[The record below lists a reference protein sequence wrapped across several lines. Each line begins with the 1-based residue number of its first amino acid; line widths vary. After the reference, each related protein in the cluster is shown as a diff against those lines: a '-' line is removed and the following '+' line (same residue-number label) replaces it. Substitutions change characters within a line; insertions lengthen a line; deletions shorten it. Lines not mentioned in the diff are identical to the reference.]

1 MTTDPEQRRRRGCLF
16 FGGLAAVVLI
26 VVLLGVYLGFRYAKG
41 IVNQLT
47 DAKPMAL
54 PSVHL
59 PQAQM
64 FQLHDRVAT
73 FQDSVR
79 DDEPTGPLEL
89 SADELNA
96 LIETDPAFAAL
107 RNHVYLSI
115 DGSQLRAQVS
125 FPAEDLGLDALRGR
139 YINASGVFNAALT
152 NDQMR
157 IMAESLTAKG
167 RSIPRHVMRRI
178 AAQNLAAKFN
188 EDPRAAAG
196 LKKLQSIEVKNGKLI
211 ITPKN

>member
-1 MTTDPEQRRRRGCLF
+1 MF
-16 FGGLAAVVLI
+16 FAGLATVVLI

-47 DAKPMAL
+47 DIRPMPL

-64 FQLHDRVAT
+64 FQLHDRVDT
-73 FQDSVR
+73 FQDAVR
-79 DDEPTGPLEL
+79 DDEPAAPLEL
-89 SADELNA
+89 SGDELNA

-107 RNHVYLSI
+107 KNHIYVSI
-115 DGSQLRAQVS
+115 DGNQLRAQVS

-139 YINASGVFNAALT
+139 FINASGVFDAALT
-152 NDQMR
+152 NDQLR
-157 IMAESLTAKG
+157 ITAESLTAKG
-167 RSIPRHVMRRI
+167 KPVPRHVMRRI

-196 LKKLQSIEVKNGKLI
+196 LKRIRSIEVKNGKLI
-211 ITPKN
+211 ITPKG

>member
-1 MTTDPEQRRRRGCLF
+1 MTTDPQQKRRRGCLVF
-16 FGGLAAVVLI
+16 TCLAATVFI
-26 VVLLGVYLGFRYAKG
+26 VVLVGVYLGFRYAKG
-41 IVNQLT
+41 VVNQLT
-47 DAKPMAL
+47 DTHPTPL

-64 FQLHDRVAT
+64 FQLHDRVDA
-73 FQDSVR
+73 FQDAVR
-79 DDEPTGPLEL
+79 DQESTSPLEL

-107 RNHVYLSI
+107 KNHIYVSI

-125 FPAEDLGLDALRGR
+125 FPAEDLGLDALRGH
-139 YINASGVFNAALT
+139 YINASGVFDAALA
-152 NDQMR
+152 NDQLR
-157 IMAESLTAKG
+157 ITAESLTAKG
-167 RSIPRHVMRRI
+167 KPVPRHVMRRI

-196 LKKLQSIEVKNGKLI
+196 LKRIQSVEVKSGKLI

>member
-16 FGGLAAVVLI
+16 FGGLAAVVLV
-26 VVLLGVYLGFRYAKG
+26 VVLLGIYLGYRYAKG

-47 DAKPMAL
+47 DTKPMSL

-59 PQAQM
+59 AQAQM

-73 FQDSVR
+73 FQDAVR
-79 DDEPTGPLEL
+79 DEESTSPLEL

-96 LIETDPAFAAL
+96 LIETDPALAAL
-107 RNHVYLSI
+107 KNHVYVSI
-115 DGSQLRAQVS
+115 DGSQLRAQIS

-139 YINASGVFNAALT
+139 YINASGVFDATLT
-152 NDQMR
+152 NEQLR
-157 IMAESLTAKG
+157 ITAESLTAKG
-167 RSIPRHVMRRI
+167 KPVPRHVMRRI
-178 AAQNLAAKFN
+178 AGQNLAAKFN
-188 EDPRAAAG
+188 ENPRAATG

>member
-1 MTTDPEQRRRRGCLF
+1 MTTDPEQRPRRGCLF
-16 FGGLAAVVLI
+16 FAGLAAVVLI

-47 DAKPMAL
+47 DTNPMPL

-59 PQAQM
+59 PPAQM

-73 FQDSVR
+73 FQDAVR

-107 RNHVYLSI
+107 KNHIYVSI

-139 YINASGVFNAALT
+139 YVNATGVFDATLT
-152 NDQMR
+152 NDQLR
-157 IMAESLTAKG
+157 ITAESLTAKG
-167 RSIPRHVMRRI
+167 KPVPRHVMRRI

-188 EDPRAAAG
+188 EDPRAGAG
-196 LKKLQSIEVKNGKLI
+196 LKKIQSIEIKNGKLI
-211 ITPKN
+211 ITPRG